1 MRLLFGCLAVFLG
14 AVSIALAARY
24 GYKGADTIIDGVI
37 SAVVFGSIALCA
49 FIFDAA
55 AVRLWFMRHH
65 VGAVV
70 IGVIAAAALV
80 VTFTNSLGAI
90 AARGDTTQ
98 AERRKAKTD
107 SAADLADLKRI
118 ARERDAMV
126 FTPVTAE
133 VVKAAQDA
141 VRSAEEIRQRECGA
155 GDPRQRGPNCR
166 QRETEEQAKRDALT
180 AVLANKAL
188 TDRAAK
194 LDQDAETRARQA
206 RQGAA
211 GREAE
216 PARGHSRVA
225 AGRRRCG
232 ADGLAAGGCRGGVRA
247 LPGRR
252 DGDLRAARAGCRR
265 PGDGPRKADPD
276 DRQPDREPIPV
287 QAVAKPSPSPS
298 GRTRPKSAPTLASVK
313 AFIGERVSPADGER
327 VEMKSLVQEYRTW
340 CAGKGSGPVDL
351 ESFLE
356 EVERVCRKVGIE
368 IVNDAQRVF
377 CLNVKIDAAESRTR
391 LALAKR
397 AWDGLF
403 ACPRP
408 QAWAD
413 QRLEDHP
420 AERPG
425 VKRGGDAGIAAYC
438 TNPATA
444 LTIAFPFAGFLS
456 TGASGH
462 VFDASAAS

>member
-24 GYKGADTIIDGVI
+24 GYKGADTIVDGVI

-65 VGAVV
+65 VGAIV

-133 VVKAAQDA
+133 VVKAAQEA

-166 QRETEEQAKRDALT
+166 QRETEEQAKRDALA

-194 LDQDAETRARQA
+194 LDQDAETVRAKLGKA
-206 RQGAA
+206 PLVEKPNPLGDTLELLLGAA
-211 GREAE
+211 A
-216 PARGHSRVA
+216 AALTAWQQAVVA
-225 AGRRRCG
+225 AVFELCLVGVMVIYELLG
-232 ADGLAAGGCRGGVRA
+232 QNAGGRT
-247 LPGRR
+247 
-252 DGDLRAARAGCRR
+252 AAQ
-265 PGDGPRKADPD
+265 DKAEPD
-276 DRQPDREPIPV
+276 DRQPDREPIPAQV
-287 QAVAKPSPSPS
+287 VAKPSASPT
-298 GRTRPKSAPTLASVK
+298 GRGRPKPAPTLASVK
-313 AFIGERVSPADGER
+313 AFIGERLAPAEGER
-327 VEMKSLVQEYRTW
+327 VEMKSLVREYRAW

-356 EVERVCRKVGIE
+356 EVEKVCRKVGIE

-377 CLNVKIDAAESRTR
+377 CLNVKIEAMES
-391 LALAKR
+391 A
-397 AWDGLF
+397 
-403 ACPRP
+403 
-408 QAWAD
+408 
-413 QRLEDHP
+413 
-420 AERPG
+420 
-425 VKRGGDAGIAAYC
+425 
-438 TNPATA
+438 N
-444 LTIAFPFAGFLS
+444 
-456 TGASGH
+456 ASLH
-462 VFDASAAS
+462 